1 MLISF
6 LLMRA
11 HTAMYEIELFSY
23 NKHKLIS
30 FHLIFLYVIWILK
43 HILMF
48 IENNFFCSLFFIYI
62 HFIEE

>member
-23 NKHKLIS
+23 NKHKLI
-30 FHLIFLYVIWILK
+30 
-43 HILMF
+43 F
-48 IENNFFCSLFFIYI
+48 ISNMD
-62 HFIEE
+62 IETYSNVYRE